1 MTPPRT
7 PNAQVNAQ
15 EGTMT
20 NLVRL
25 SKSQQQL
32 WFAEQLGAH
41 PAGYLVPLPLRLAG
55 PLDVGSLRSALSAL
69 VARHE
74 LLRTSF
80 RLIDGEPCGVVRPAD
95 RFSLATEDATDAPDR
110 RSIED
115 HVLAEATAPLDVADG
130 LPIRAR
136 LIRLADELH
145 LLFVTVHHLA
155 FDDWSRNVLYADLA
169 ELYNAAVTGRAA
181 NLAPLEISYAQFA
194 AAREDESRDESS
206 SEHLDYWRRQLAGLD
221 PFELLP
227 ELPRPA
233 HRSGAGDVT
242 GFVIPRPEAERL
254 AGLGRSVGATPAMVL
269 FAACQIVLR
278 QYTGRDDVTVGTA
291 AAAREA
297 AETASMIG
305 PLLTMLV
312 LRGDTSGDP
321 TFAESVE
328 RMRDLVL
335 DAFEH
340 AQVPFPLLVE
350 ELAPERDP
358 SRTPLFQIIVGYG
371 SGRRF
376 APDLAGLTVTELPV
390 PGVGSK
396 YDLGIWFDHRVDGAI
411 AVDVA
416 WDVSLYRPETMR
428 RFASH
433 LETVLSQVAEDAQ
446 RRIGDL
452 SPDSEARRTLAR
464 FSAGPDRP
472 ASQTALHERFSAQ
485 AGETPDAVALVLPD
499 GTATTFAQLNR
510 QANRIAHRLRAS
522 GVGPETLV
530 GVRAERSMELVAALY
545 GVLKAGG
552 AYVPLDPEHPRD
564 RLADLLEDTAMPVI
578 LTQGRITEALPPTNA
593 LILDLDDPAQWA
605 AWPDSDPAAPCD
617 LDNVAYTISTSGSTG
632 RPKSV
637 VLSHRNA
644 VERLDWLQARYPL
657 QPDDAFL
664 QRSSLSFDAS
674 VLEFFWPL
682 TVGARLVLPS
692 RDGHKDTGYLRDLI
706 RSQGVTAAQFVPS
719 MLSVLLTERGI
730 EECTTLRLVVACGEE
745 VPVATAQE
753 LLRKLPGCE
762 LYNGYGPTEATVC
775 VNWWQCTPETLA
787 DLSVVPLGTPF
798 GNTATH
804 ILDAD
809 LRPVPPGAVGELF
822 IGGTGVARGYLN
834 RPGLTA
840 ERFLPDPFSARPGA
854 RLYRTGDLVRLR
866 PDGESLDFLGRADHQ
881 VKVRGFRIELGEI
894 DATLCAHPDVRECA
908 TTVSAVPPGD
918 SRLVAYVVAAD
929 GALPEPDALRSFAE
943 RRLPAHA
950 VPSAVLLV
958 PELPRMASGKLN
970 RAALPAPDLS
980 APGAGDGEPR
990 NALEEWLCG
999 LWCDVLGIAHVGI
1012 HDNFFGLGGHS
1023 LLAMR
1028 MANRIRDD
1036 LALDFPMSLL
1046 FESRTVAA
1054 MAPRLAEFLLADEA
1068 EAHG

>member
-1 MTPPRT
+1 M
-7 PNAQVNAQ
+7 
-15 EGTMT
+15 M

-25 SKSQQQL
+25 SRSQQQL

-41 PAGYLVPLPLRLAG
+41 PAGYLVPLPLRLSG
-55 PLDVGSLRSALSAL
+55 PLDVGALRSALTAL

-80 RLIDGEPCGVVRPAD
+80 RLVDGEPCGVLRPAE
-95 RFSLATEDATDAPDR
+95 RFTLAVEDAADAPER
-110 RSIED
+110 RTVED
-115 HVLAEATAPLDVADG
+115 HVLAEATAPLDIAEE

-136 LIRLADELH
+136 LVRLADELH

-155 FDDWSRNVLYADLA
+155 FDDWSRNVLYTELA

-181 NLAPLEISYAQFA
+181 DLAPLEITYARYA
-194 AAREDESRDESS
+194 AEQEDRALDGSA
-206 SEHLDYWRRQLAGLD
+206 SEHLDYWREQLAGLD

-242 GFVIPRPEAERL
+242 GFVVPRPEAERL
-254 AGLGRSVGATPAMVL
+254 AALGRSVGATPAMVL
-269 FAACQIVLR
+269 FAACQVVLR

-291 AAAREA
+291 AAARDA

-335 DAFEH
+335 DAFDH
-340 AQVPFPLLVE
+340 AEAPFPLLVE

-371 SGRRF
+371 SGRRS

-396 YDLGIWFDHRVDGAI
+396 YDLGIWFDHLADGAI

-428 RFASH
+428 RFAAQ
-433 LETVLSQVAEDAQ
+433 LEAVLAQVAEDGR
-446 RRIGDL
+446 RRIGEL
-452 SPDSEARRTLAR
+452 SPAAGARRALAR

-472 ASQTALHERFSAQ
+472 ASETALHERFAVQ
-485 AGETPDAVALVLPD
+485 ARKTPDAVALVLPD
-499 GTATTFAQLNR
+499 GTATSYAELDR
-510 QANRIAHRLRAS
+510 QANRIAHRLRAA

-530 GVRAERSMELVAALY
+530 GVRAERSTELVAALY

-564 RLADLLEDTAMPVI
+564 RLADLLQDTAVPVI
-578 LTQGRITEALPPTNA
+578 LTQSRITATLPATDALV
-593 LILDLDDPAQWA
+593 LDLDDPAHWA
-605 AWPDSDPAAPCD
+605 DWPDSAPAVPGD
-617 LDNVAYTISTSGSTG
+617 LDNSAYTISTSGSTG

-657 QPDDAFL
+657 RSEDAFL

-682 TVGARLVLPS
+682 TVGARLVLPT
-692 RDGHKDTGYLRDLI
+692 RDGHRDTGYLRDLI
-706 RSQGVTAAQFVPS
+706 RTERVTAGQFVPS
-719 MLSVLLTERGI
+719 MLSVLLSERGI

-787 DLSVVPLGTPF
+787 GLGTVPLGTPF
-798 GNTATH
+798 GNTTTH

-809 LRPVPPGAVGELF
+809 LRLVPPGGVGELF

-840 ERFLPDPFSARPGA
+840 ERFVPDPFSAHPGA

-894 DATLCAHPDVRECA
+894 DVTLCAHPDVRECA
-908 TTVSAVPPGD
+908 TAVTALPPGD
-918 SRLVAYVVAAD
+918 PRLVAYVVAAD
-929 GALPEPDALRSFAE
+929 GALPEPDALRAFAE

-950 VPSAVLLV
+950 VPSAVLVV
-958 PELPRMASGKLN
+958 PELPRTASGKLD
-970 RAALPAPDLS
+970 RAALPVPELS
-980 APGAGDGEPR
+980 VPGAAGGSAGAGEPR
-990 NALEEWLCG
+990 SALEEWLCG
-999 LWCDVLGIAHVGI
+999 VWREALGIPHVGI
-1012 HDNFFGLGGHS
+1012 HDSFFGLGGHS

-1028 MANRIRDD
+1028 TVNRIRDD
-1036 LALDFPMSLL
+1036 LALDFPLSLL
-1046 FESRTVAA
+1046 FDCPTVSA
-1054 MAPRLAEFLLADEA
+1054 MAPRLEEYLLADELADEA